1 MNNLPNLS
9 DLKVFCVV
17 AKRKSFVASA
27 DELGASPAYV
37 SKRINLL
44 ENNNWAIKLINL
56 QITLIIIFLLSII
69 LKKFLYYGNF
79 SNSKNLIIFGIY
91 LLLESNSTFI

>member
-1 MNNLPNLS
+1 MFKFDFQTFLFFEVCIS
-9 DLKVFCVV
+9 SIFIT
-17 AKRKSFVASA
+17 
-27 DELGASPAYV
+27 
-37 SKRINLL
+37 INLL
-44 ENNNWAIKLINL
+44 ENNNWAIRLINL

-91 LLLESNSTFI
+91 LLFYAIILNKNKQKNVKTV